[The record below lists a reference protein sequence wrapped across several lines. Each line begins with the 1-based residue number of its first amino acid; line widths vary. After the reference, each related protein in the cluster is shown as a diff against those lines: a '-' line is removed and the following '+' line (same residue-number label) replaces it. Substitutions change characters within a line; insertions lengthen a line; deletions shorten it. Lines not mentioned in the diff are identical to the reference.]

1 MELELLTEIIT
12 NVGFPI
18 AVCIFLLYE
27 RNKNMQKFIE
37 MIRENTDAVKD
48 LKMMIEM
55 KM

>member
-1 MELELLTEIIT
+1 MELEILTEIIT

-37 MIRENTDAVKD
+37 MIRENTLAVKN
-48 LKMMIEM
+48 LKMLIEL
-55 KM
+55 KL

>member
-1 MELELLTEIIT
+1 MELEILTGLIT
-12 NVGFPI
+12 SVGFPI

-48 LKMMIEM
+48 LKWMIEA